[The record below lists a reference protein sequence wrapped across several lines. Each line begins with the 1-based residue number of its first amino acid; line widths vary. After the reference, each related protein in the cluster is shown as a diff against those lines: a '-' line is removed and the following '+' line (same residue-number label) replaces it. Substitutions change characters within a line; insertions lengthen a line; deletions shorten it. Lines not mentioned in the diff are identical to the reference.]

1 MARLRTPLS
10 QRSLVYRLRFA
21 GAYVTICPS
30 CYQLLQGSESA
41 VKYEVVIGMEIH
53 VQLQTRSK
61 MFCACD
67 ASVFGESPNSH
78 VCPVCL
84 GMPGVLPVINRQA
97 VEFAVMTGL
106 ALNCQIAEYS
116 VFARKNYNYPD
127 LPKGYQISQYELPL
141 CYDGWIDVEV
151 DGQTHRIGITRAHL
165 EEDTGKLFHIGGDSL
180 VDYNRSGIP
189 LLEIVTEPEIR
200 SAEEA
205 RQYLAKL
212 RTILRYLGVSSG
224 DMEKG
229 AMRCEPNV
237 SLRPIGSEQ
246 FGTKVEVKNLNSIRA
261 VKQALEYEIQR
272 QAKVLDTGGTV
283 EQVTMGWDEHRGVT
297 VVQRSKEY
305 ADDYRYFPEPDLPP
319 LEVSREWVEEI
330 RCRLP
335 ELPDAKRD
343 RFMRDYGLSRYDAGV
358 LAADKAVTEYFEAC
372 VAAYPQAKIVAN
384 WIIGDLFRWMNE
396 TGTDI
401 EAVCITPQGL
411 AGLLMLVGKK
421 TINVST
427 AREVFGIMFDTGQA
441 AEEIVKVR
449 GLAQITDESALAR
462 VLDWVLA
469 DNPGPVQQYL
479 GGKEAVAQFL
489 MGQVMRA
496 TRGKA
501 DPQVVKR
508 LLQEQLDALR

>member
-1 MARLRTPLS
+1 M
-10 QRSLVYRLRFA
+10 
-21 GAYVTICPS
+21 
-30 CYQLLQGSESA
+30 
-41 VKYEVVIGMEIH
+41 KYETVIGMEIH

-97 VEFAVMTGL
+97 VEFAIMTGL

-127 LPKGYQISQYELPL
+127 LPKGYQISQYEQPL
-141 CYDGWIDVEV
+141 CYDGWIDVKME
-151 DGQTHRIGITRAHL
+151 DQTHRIGITRAHL
-165 EEDTGKLFHIGGDSL
+165 EEDTGKLFHVGGDSL

-205 RQYLAKL
+205 RQYLTRL
-212 RTILRYLGVSSG
+212 HTILRYLGVSSG

-237 SLRPIGSEQ
+237 SLRSIGSEH

-272 QAKVLDTGGTV
+272 QARVLDAGGTV

-330 RCRLP
+330 RSRLP

-343 RFMRDYGLSRYDAGV
+343 RFRRDYGLSRYDADV
-358 LAADKAVTEYFEAC
+358 LAADRTVAEYFEAC
-372 VAAYPQAKIVAN
+372 VVVYPQAKAVAN
-384 WIIGDLFRWMNE
+384 WVSGDLFRWMKE
-396 TGTDI
+396 SGTGI
-401 EAVCITPQGL
+401 EAVRITPQGL
-411 AGLLMLVGKK
+411 AELLTLVGKG

-427 AREVFGIMFDTGQA
+427 AREVFGVMFETGESA
-441 AEEIVKVR
+441 GDIVAER
-449 GLAQITDESALAR
+449 GLAQISDTEALAE
-462 VLDWVLA
+462 VVDQVLA
-469 DNPGPVQQYL
+469 NCADAVQQYL
-479 GGKEAVAQFL
+479 DGKKAVAQFL

-508 LLQEQLDALR
+508 LLQERLDELR